1 MVVVRSR
8 EPEESR
14 GSSRQWGGREGGAR
28 HGEDAIRGAL
38 GLGPPLGQVRGQ
50 AMGKGA
56 GASPGAGA
64 GRGESLWGVV
74 GVGGGVAGGGG
85 PFVALVGGNAL
96 GKGEGG
102 CPGAGGGWG
111 ESLWGVVGVASW
123 GEGSPRGSARS
134 GNLGKLFA
142 LIQAHIGL

>member
-1 MVVVRSR
+1 VVVVRSR

-74 GVGGGVAGGGG
+74 GV
-85 PFVALVGGNAL
+85 
-96 GKGEGG
+96 
-102 CPGAGGGWG
+102 
-111 ESLWGVVGVASW
+111 ASW